1 MSANVIQTRV
11 LDAGGRFGLH
21 PTWKDFGG
29 ELDYYLFE
37 PDPLEAERLR
47 IKYERRTDEIKVV
60 ESALLDSIG
69 ETRIYMFRNQAM
81 SSSHRR
87 NPVSALFKGEREQ
100 EVEIVGHI
108 DAKTV
113 TVDSF
118 CKEQEISL
126 DFMKIDT
133 EGSEYA
139 ILNGAINQLDNSV
152 IGVRSEVNFDN
163 IFEGTPMFSTL
174 HDFMLDHGYYI
185 LNLNYDGKGH
195 YCNDAINANGKYGI
209 LTECD
214 AVWLKRR
221 EHIYSESHPSNGG
234 VAIRTLK
241 YAAFCLNNSAGDV
254 ALDML
259 LEARREHELNF
270 GDLIETRL
278 YQFLDVAIHRLFYT
292 LRWQPGQ
299 SIETHKKIYFQIF
312 DRPMK
317 EMHEFNQSLE
327 MNPS

>member
-1 MSANVIQTRV
+1 MNADSKKTRV

-21 PTWKDFGG
+21 PTWKDFSG

-37 PDPLEAERLR
+37 PDPPEAERLR
-47 IKYERRTDEIKVV
+47 KKYEDRIDEIKVV

-69 ETRIYMFRNQAM
+69 ETRIYTFRNQAM
-81 SSSHRR
+81 SSSYQR

-100 EVEIVGHI
+100 EVEIVGYF

-118 CKEQEISL
+118 CDERGISL
-126 DFMKIDT
+126 DFMKLDT

-139 ILNGAINQLDNSV
+139 ILNGAIQQIDNSV
-152 IGVRSEVNFDN
+152 MGVRSEVNFDN
-163 IFEGTPMFSTL
+163 IFEGTPLFSTL
-174 HDFMLDHGYYI
+174 HDFMLDHGYYL
-185 LNLNYDGKGH
+185 LNLNYDGRGH
-195 YCNDAINANGKYGI
+195 YCNDAINADGKYGI

-221 EHIYSESHPSNGG
+221 NYIYSAASASNGG
-234 VAIRTLK
+234 AAIRVFK
-241 YAAFCLNNSAGDV
+241 YAAFCLTNSAADV
-254 ALDML
+254 ALDVL
-259 LEARREHELNF
+259 LEARREHLLDFNELA
-270 GDLIETRL
+270 DTRL
-278 YQFLDVAIHRLFYT
+278 YHFLDVAIHRLFYN

-299 SIETHKKIYFQIF
+299 SIEKHKKVYSDIF